1 MEPLAPGMRRTGK
14 VMRRMPGASIARATD
29 AEIERN
35 SGATAPEFFASILQ
49 GTKPR
54 GVTAEDVVAGDVPVR
69 VYRRS
74 AGSATGT
81 SSGTARKPLIV
92 YFHGGGFVYGDLR
105 GGDWLCGT
113 VAKELDA
120 VVVSVQYRLAP
131 KHPFPAGPDDC
142 YAALVWV
149 AQNAADLGA
158 DASRLG
164 VMGESAGGNLAA
176 VVTLQARD
184 AALSKNAALSN
195 NAEAPVIRHQA
206 LLYPAT
212 GAGDTESRRANA
224 DAFILTAA
232 DMQKF
237 GELYGGDV
245 SDWRVSPIKAKSL
258 AGLPPALII
267 VGGHDPLHDDGTLYA
282 DALRKAGDE
291 VQLIEYPSMPHG
303 FMNFPRYARDAKPA
317 IAAVIASQRAALA

>member
-14 VMRRMPGASIARATD
+14 VMRRMPGASVALATD
-29 AEIERN
+29 AQIARGS
-35 SGATAPEFFASILQ
+35 SGEKTPELFASLLQ

-54 GVTAEDVVAGDVPVR
+54 GVTSEDVVAGDVPVR

-74 AGSATGT
+74 GPST
-81 SSGTARKPLIV
+81 SSGTGVSPGAEGTGRPLIV
-92 YFHGGGFVYGDLR
+92 YFHGGGFVFGDLR
-105 GGDWLCGT
+105 GGDWICGT

-120 VVVSVQYRLAP
+120 VVVSVAYRLAP

-142 YAALVWV
+142 YAALEW
-149 AQNAADLGA
+149 AAKNAADLGA
-158 DASRLG
+158 DPTRIG

-176 VVTLQARD
+176 VVALLARD
-184 AALSKNAALSN
+184 QNGPA
-195 NAEAPVIRHQA
+195 IRHQA

-237 GELYGGDV
+237 GELYGGDTN
-245 SDWRVSPIKAKSL
+245 DWRVSPIKAKSFKD
-258 AGLPPALII
+258 LPPAIII

-317 IAAVIASQRAALA
+317 IAAVIASQRAALR

>member
-14 VMRRMPGASIARATD
+14 AMRLMPGASIARATD
-29 AEIERN
+29 KEIERN
-35 SGATAPEFFASILQ
+35 SGARTPEFFASILQ
-49 GTKPR
+49 GTKPK
-54 GVTAEDVVAGDVPVR
+54 GVTSEDRTAEGIPVR
-69 VYRRS
+69 IYRPSTR
-74 AGSATGT
+74 
-81 SSGTARKPLIV
+81 TAIGRPLIV

-120 VVVSVQYRLAP
+120 IVVSVEYRLAP
-131 KHPFPAGPDDC
+131 KHPFPAGIDDC
-142 YAALVWV
+142 YAATVWAV
-149 AQNAADLGA
+149 TNASELGA
-158 DASRLG
+158 DPNRVG

-176 VVTLQARD
+176 VVTLMARD
-184 AALSKNAALSN
+184 NKGPA
-195 NAEAPVIRHQA
+195 IRHQA

-224 DAFILTAA
+224 GAFILTAA

-245 SDWRVSPIKAKSL
+245 ADWRVSPIKAASFKN
-258 AGLPPALII
+258 LPPAIVI
-267 VGGHDPLHDDGTLYA
+267 VGGHDPLHDDGTAYA
-282 DALRKAGDE
+282 DALSKAGDQ
-291 VQLIEYPSMPHG
+291 VQLVEYPTMPHG

-317 IAAVIASQRAALA
+317 IAAVIASQRAALS

>member
-29 AEIERN
+29 AQIAQA
-35 SGATAPEFFASILQ
+35 SGGGAPEFFASILQ
-49 GTKPR
+49 GMKPK
-54 GVTAEDVVAGDVPVR
+54 GVVTEDRLAGDVPVR
-69 VYRRS
+69 IYRPSTRS
-74 AGSATGT
+74 A
-81 SSGTARKPLIV
+81 TALPLIV

-142 YAALVWV
+142 YAAVLWAV
-149 AQNAADLGA
+149 ANAAELGA
-158 DASRLG
+158 DPSRVG

-176 VVTLQARD
+176 VVTLMARD
-184 AALSKNAALSN
+184 TNGPA
-195 NAEAPVIRHQA
+195 IRHQA

-224 DAFILTAA
+224 EAFILTAA

-237 GELYGGDV
+237 GELYGGDPT
-245 SDWRVSPIKAKSL
+245 DWRVSPIVAKSF
-258 AGLPPALII
+258 ANLPPAIVI
-267 VGGHDPLHDDGTLYA
+267 VGGHDPLHDDGVLYA
-282 DALRKAGDE
+282 DALRAAGDD
-291 VQLIEYPSMPHG
+291 VQLIEYPAMPHG
-303 FMNFPRYARDAKPA
+303 FMNFPRFARDARPA
-317 IAAVIASQRAALA
+317 IEAVIASQRAALRPAS